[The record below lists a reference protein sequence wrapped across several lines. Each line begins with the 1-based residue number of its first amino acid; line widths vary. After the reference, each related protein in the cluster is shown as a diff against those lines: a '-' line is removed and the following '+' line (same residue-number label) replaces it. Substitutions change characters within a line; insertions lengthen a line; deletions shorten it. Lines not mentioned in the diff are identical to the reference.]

1 MGEDGVYL
9 AEILCFIFFTEEFHA
24 VVADP
29 SIDFYVIC
37 VVVVLAEDFEGV
49 LDVGLVLFVYRREG
63 FAELFGGLH
72 EEFGIL

>member
-1 MGEDGVYL
+1 M
-9 AEILCFIFFTEEFHA
+9 
-24 VVADP
+24 
-29 SIDFYVIC
+29 IC

-72 EEFGIL
+72 AEFGIS